1 MTTQIYYS
9 SSEEELKTLSK
20 ILNILNIK
28 PLQCFYVPLHKISTY
43 SKELNSKL
51 LLFKLYS
58 SANLVVFLLRDL
70 VHEKDF
76 EMLFNVDE
84 NTIKIFDHF
93 HNEIFNTSL
102 NSSEVL
108 HIVKLLT
115 TETAIVI

>member
-1 MTTQIYYS
+1 MATQIYYS

-28 PLQCFYVPLHKISTY
+28 PLQCFYVPLHKMDIY

-58 SANLVVFLLRDL
+58 SANLVIFLLRDL

-76 EMLFNVDE
+76 QMLFDVVEDE
-84 NTIKIFDHF
+84 IRIFDHF
-93 HNEIFNTSL
+93 HNEISNIPL